1 MERNHRR
8 SALSGPER
16 ILLLLMPIAANIM
29 TGPFNGNR
37 AGALGSFLRKML
49 LTAGI
54 LCLWTLRA
62 AGGEVVDRIV
72 AVINDDVLTV
82 VELDQAVQPYRNKLG
97 AMGYSAEKERQML
110 FKVREDILNQLID
123 EKLTDQEIRSADI
136 SVTDKEVDGAIE
148 RLKAARFLT
157 EEDLKAALARDG
169 MSLEDYR
176 KRVRD
181 QLLRTKLVNRQIKS
195 KIVITKEDVQA
206 YYERNRNEYGGPK
219 KYRLGNIIMPVPPP
233 AGEQEKQAVY
243 RAMVAVHAKLKA
255 GESFAALARE
265 YSQSP
270 MASEGGDLGVFG
282 LSDLSPQIQAA
293 VQNLKPGEFS
303 QILDTEYGYQIF
315 IVQEILEGDGKT
327 LEALTP
333 EIESKLFDEVVNQK
347 FADWLQELRQ
357 RAHIKIIQ

>member
-8 SALSGPER
+8 SALSEPER
-16 ILLLLMPIAANIM
+16 ISLLLMPIAANTM

-37 AGALGSFLRKML
+37 VGALGSFLRKTL
-49 LTAGI
+49 LIAGI
-54 LCLWTLRA
+54 LCLWGLRG

-72 AVINDDVLTV
+72 AVINDDVLTL
-82 VELDQAVQPYRNKLG
+82 VELDQAVQPYRTKLG
-97 AMGYSAEKERQML
+97 TMGYTAEKERQML
-110 FKVREDILNQLID
+110 FKVREDVLNQLID
-123 EKLTDQEIRSADI
+123 EKLTDQEIRKADI
-136 SVTDKEVDGAIE
+136 SVTDKEVDSAIE

-157 EEDLKAALARDG
+157 QEDLQAALARDG
-169 MSLEDYR
+169 MSLDDYR
-176 KRVRD
+176 KRVKD

-206 YYERNRNEYGGPK
+206 YYERNRSEYGGPK
-219 KYRLGNIIMPVPPP
+219 KYHLRNIMMQVPPP

-243 RAMVAVHAKLKA
+243 RTITAVYAKLKA
-255 GESFAALARE
+255 GESFEAMARQ

-270 MASEGGDLGVFG
+270 MASEGGELGVFE
-282 LSDLSPQIQAA
+282 LKDLSPQIQAA

-315 IVQEILEGDGKT
+315 SVQEILENDGKT
-327 LEALTP
+327 LETVTP

-347 FADWLQELRQ
+347 FTEWLQELRKH
-357 RAHIKIIQ
+357 AHIKIIQ